1 MLRKI
6 PLITDLLFACVLLPA
21 LCFLL
26 PIERWMA
33 NNLTFVCI
41 LVCWLYIV
49 YFFNRYVT
57 VPMFFQSRRRGFTAL
72 ILILATILIT
82 WFIAQ
87 YQMEFPH
94 RPVRPRRVRA
104 VARARLHQQA
114 VWFLYVTTIAFST
127 AVGLL
132 TELIRQIVRSHDLET
147 EKKKAELALYKAQ
160 INPHFLF
167 NTLNTLYGMIVMK
180 SQQVETAFMQFIGL
194 MKYMYT
200 NPTKESIPVEEE
212 IDYIRQYIEIQKYRT
227 ENKDSIQLSYYND
240 NKRQGLQIVPMLLI
254 TFVENAIK
262 YGLSSTDDRQ
272 VYIVIRIEDG
282 TLFFSTQNQKP
293 TDRRGNSAGIGIS
306 NCRKRLEL
314 AYPKRHKLEIND
326 ADGLYTVLLS
336 ITLTN

>member
-26 PIERWMA
+26 PIERWIA

-41 LVCWLYIV
+41 LACWLYAV
-49 YFFNRYVT
+49 YFFNRYIT
-57 VPMFFQSRRRGFTAL
+57 VPMFFQTRRKVIIAL

-82 WFIAQ
+82 WLISQ
-87 YQMEFPH
+87 YQMDFPH
-94 RPVRPRRVRA
+94 RPVRPRRVRT

-114 VWFLYVTTIAFST
+114 VWFLYVATITFST

-180 SQQVETAFMQFIGL
+180 SQQVETAFMQFICL

-200 NPTKESIPVEEE
+200 NPTKEAIPVEEE

-282 TLFFSTQNQKP
+282 TLFFSTQNQKL

>member
-57 VPMFFQSRRRGFTAL
+57 VPMFFQSRRRVFTAL

-87 YQMEFPH
+87 YQMEIPH

-147 EKKKAELALYKAQ
+147 EKKKQNL
-160 INPHFLF
+160 H
-167 NTLNTLYGMIVMK
+167 
-180 SQQVETAFMQFIGL
+180 
-194 MKYMYT
+194 
-200 NPTKESIPVEEE
+200 SI
-212 IDYIRQYIEIQKYRT
+212 RR
-227 ENKDSIQLSYYND
+227 
-240 NKRQGLQIVPMLLI
+240 RLI
-254 TFVENAIK
+254 LT
-262 YGLSSTDDRQ
+262 S
-272 VYIVIRIEDG
+272 
-282 TLFFSTQNQKP
+282 FSTRS
-293 TDRRGNSAGIGIS
+293 T
-306 NCRKRLEL
+306 
-314 AYPKRHKLEIND
+314 
-326 ADGLYTVLLS
+326 LS
-336 ITLTN
+336 TA

>member
-57 VPMFFQSRRRGFTAL
+57 VPMFFQSRRRVFTAL

-293 TDRRGNSAGIGIS
+293 ADQCSHSAGIGIS

>member
-57 VPMFFQSRRRGFTAL
+57 VPMFFQSRRKVFTAL

-132 TELIRQIVRSHDLET
+132 TELIKQIVRSHDLET

-200 NPTKESIPVEEE
+200 NPTKEAIPVEEE
-212 IDYIRQYIEIQKYRT
+212 IYYIRQYIEIQKYRT

-306 NCRKRLEL
+306 NCCKRLEL